1 MKLIS
6 NLKNYCTL
14 IKTLDKMGEN
24 LKLLGKK
31 EHIRKFE
38 FIRKNTDLSNM
49 SMPNKNKIVF
59 NNERMYSIEF
69 YPSIDNYTRIII
81 QDETKEMY
89 IENKIDFDN
98 ITLTETTNILSLFNN
113 TLTTTT
119 DYKEYKCRFLNK
131 QIIDTVR
138 FFNGKNSKI
147 KEEISYDNES
157 QELVKKISDGIK
169 NKTQKIE
176 GSFNIPYS
184 DIYHEDDFYY
194 KDFNDVF
201 EKNSYHHE
209 VKRFLYCLNY
219 AYSKLNKYRKNT
231 KK

>member
-1 MKLIS
+1 MKVIN
-6 NLKNYCTL
+6 NLKNYRTL
-14 IKTLDKMGEN
+14 IKTLDKMGDN
-24 LKLLGKK
+24 LKFLGKK

-38 FIRKNTDLSNM
+38 FIRKNTDLINIT
-49 SMPNKNKIVF
+49 MPSKNKIVF
-59 NNERMYSIEF
+59 NNDRIYAIEF
-69 YPSIDNYTRIII
+69 IPSIDNYTSIII
-81 QDETKEMY
+81 QDETKEIY
-89 IENKIDFDN
+89 IKNIINFDN
-98 ITLTETTNILSLFNN
+98 ITLTETTYTLSLFNN
-113 TLTTTT
+113 VLSSTT

-131 QIIDTVR
+131 QVTDTVR

-147 KEEISYDNES
+147 KEEISYDSES
-157 QELVKKISDGIK
+157 QELVKTISDGEK

-219 AYSKLNKYRKNT
+219 TYSKLNKYRKNT